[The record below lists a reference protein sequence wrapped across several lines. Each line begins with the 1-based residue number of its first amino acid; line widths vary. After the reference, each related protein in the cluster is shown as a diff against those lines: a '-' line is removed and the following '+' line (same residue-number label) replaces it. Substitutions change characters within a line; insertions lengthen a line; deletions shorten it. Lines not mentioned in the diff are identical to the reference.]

1 VTNQVTVAGGSQVI
15 TTNDSDSDF
24 TRINQTNSAEIGLS
38 PASLQFAS
46 TAGVNPPP
54 QTFQVENLG
63 TGTLGWTATVA
74 TESGGNWLQA
84 SPTTGVATSTVTVT
98 ANSASLPTGSYTG
111 RVTIAALP
119 GIPVSN
125 SPKILPVELNIGI
138 PVISTGGVVN
148 AASYSTDGINSPG
161 AITALF
167 GFNLASGTQAAT
179 QLPLPLT
186 MAGTQVLV
194 GGTPA
199 PLFFVSPMQI
209 NFQIPNIAVS
219 WFPFPTV
226 VDVVVVA
233 NGVQSRP
240 APLPLFPASPG
251 VFTTSSDG
259 RGHAAALNYDLT
271 PNSSLNPASAGS
283 VIVIYLTGMG
293 AVTPPLQAGYA
304 AADLN
309 LTALT
314 PTVLIGGLPADV
326 QFSGAAPG
334 FAGLYQI
341 NARIPVT
348 TSSGNA
354 VSLEIRANGRVS
366 NAVTIAVK

>member
-1 VTNQVTVAGGSQVI
+1 
-15 TTNDSDSDF
+15 
-24 TRINQTNSAEIGLS
+24 LS
-38 PASLQFAS
+38 
-46 TAGVNPPP
+46 
-54 QTFQVENLG
+54 
-63 TGTLGWTATVA
+63 
-74 TESGGNWLQA
+74 
-84 SPTTGVATSTVTVT
+84 
-98 ANSASLPTGSYTG
+98 
-111 RVTIAALP
+111 
-119 GIPVSN
+119 
-125 SPKILPVELNIGI
+125 IGI

-148 AASYSTDGINSPG
+148 AASYGTDGINSPG

-186 MAGTQVLV
+186 LGGTQVLV
-194 GGTPA
+194 AGTPA
-199 PLFFVSPMQI
+199 PLFFVSPTQI

-233 NGVQSRP
+233 NGVPSRS

-259 RGHAAALNYDLT
+259 RGQAAALNQDLQ
-271 PNSSLNPASAGS
+271 PNSALNPATAGS

-293 AVTPPLQAGYA
+293 SVSPPLQAGYA

-314 PTVLIGGLPADV
+314 PTVLIGGLPAEV
-326 QFSGAAPG
+326 LFSGAAPG

-341 NARIPVT
+341 NARIPAT
-348 TSSGNA
+348 TPPGNS

>member
-1 VTNQVTVAGGSQVI
+1 MARERWAGLRPSQL
-15 TTNDSDSDF
+15 T
-24 TRINQTNSAEIGLS
+24 SAD
-38 PASLQFAS
+38 
-46 TAGVNPPP
+46 
-54 QTFQVENLG
+54 
-63 TGTLGWTATVA
+63 TGCRC
-74 TESGGNWLQA
+74 
-84 SPTTGVATSTVTVT
+84 PTTGVAPSTLAVTV
-98 ANSASLPTGSYTG
+98 NSAGLLSGTYTG
-111 RVTIAALP
+111 RVTITALP

-125 SPKILPVELNIGI
+125 SPRTLPVELSVGI
-138 PVISTGGVVN
+138 PLISTGGVVN
-148 AASYSTDGINSPG
+148 AANYSTDGINSPG

-167 GFNLASGTQAAT
+167 GHNLASGTQSAT

-186 MAGTQVLV
+186 LGGTQVLV
-194 GGTPA
+194 AGTPA
-199 PLFFVSPMQI
+199 PLFFVSPTQV

-226 VDVVVVA
+226 VEVVVLT

-251 VFTTSSDG
+251 LFTTSSDG
-259 RGHAAALNYDLT
+259 RGQAAALNSDLT
-271 PNSSLNPASAGS
+271 PNSALNPASAGA

-314 PTVLIGGLPADV
+314 PTVLIGGLPAEV
-326 QFSGAAPG
+326 LFSGAAPG
-334 FAGLYQI
+334 FAGVYQI
-341 NARIPVT
+341 NARIPAN

-354 VSLEIRANGRVS
+354 VPLEVRANGRTS
-366 NAVTIAVK
+366 NTATIAVK